1 VLIVLGVGLTAGFSI
16 GAPDATKHPTYF
28 TNDCAKSRY
37 RPHHLIA
44 TCGDASIRVVRI
56 QWTHY
61 GRRSAD
67 GHGLAIT
74 NTCIPNCAA
83 GHFSHDAAAVHLR
96 RPRLCRN
103 VGRRQFTHLKLVYV
117 GKSPPV
123 PERSQRFPF
132 PCRTLTS

>member
-1 VLIVLGVGLTAGFSI
+1 MPWRNGARAVVLIVLLAALTPGLGI
-16 GAPDATKHPTYF
+16 GAAGASKQRTYF

-61 GRRSAD
+61 GRRRAD

-83 GHFSHDAAAVHLR
+83 GHFSHDAATVHLG
-96 RPRLCRN
+96 RPRLTGLLGAERHSS
-103 VGRRQFTHLKLVYV
+103 GDH
-117 GKSPPV
+117 KS
-123 PERSQRFPF
+123 
-132 PCRTLTS
+132 